1 MPNFKFSYNHPVKS
15 LFTIHAG
22 EFVAGEHIEGKFRNV
37 NVWLPSVPTLI
48 RR

>member
-1 MPNFKFSYNHPVKS
+1 MANIKFSYNNLVKS

-22 EFVAGEHIEGKFRNV
+22 EFVTSEHIERKFRKV
-37 NVWLPSVPTLI
+37 NVWLPSIPTLI